1 MHNAFYVNPDNI
13 LGVIVNTFKGKHQW
27 LAKAYPWIIWTIAAS
42 FFFYKYLLQVS
53 PIVMTDDLMRA
64 FQVHGAGL
72 GNLSAFYFYAY
83 LVMQIPVGIML
94 DRYSPR
100 LLTTAA
106 IFVCSIS
113 TFIFSQTDT
122 FWLACLSRALMG
134 AGAAFAAVSCFKLAA
149 VWFNPKRFA
158 LVSGMFMTAAMLGA
172 VGGQMPLSILV
183 QNQGWRNALEI
194 VSVMGIILGVIYFLV
209 LRDKPTTKP
218 VHHSHKQE
226 KITHLLKHIVSNKQA
241 WALSL
246 YSGLAFAPVSVF
258 GGLWGVP
265 FLEKAYQL
273 SRTDAALAVSF
284 IFIGFAAGAPFWG
297 WFSDY
302 IKRRKPVL
310 FIGTFSALICL
321 LIVLYSPSQIL
332 STLMILLFLFGFGAS
347 GFFTSFAMIRELFP
361 LVLVA
366 TVLGIMNTFNAVFEA
381 LFEPVVGAILDWTW
395 DGETLNGMHQ
405 FTLQG
410 YHVSLALLPISLI
423 LSLIILAVIK
433 ETHCHVIEEE

>member
-1 MHNAFYVNPDNI
+1 M
-13 LGVIVNTFKGKHQW
+13 NTFKSKHQW
-27 LAKAYPWIIWTIAAS
+27 LVKAYPWIIWTIAAS
-42 FFFYKYLLQVS
+42 FFFYKYLIQVS
-53 PIVMTDDLMRA
+53 PSVMTDDLMQA

-83 LVMQIPVGIML
+83 LIMQIPVGVML
-94 DRYSPR
+94 DRFSPR
-100 LLTTAA
+100 LLTTGA
-106 IFVCSIS
+106 IFLCSIS

-122 FWLACLSRALMG
+122 FWLACFSRALMG

-149 VWFNPKRFA
+149 VWFSPKRFA

-172 VGGQMPLSILV
+172 VGGQMPLSLLV
-183 QNQGWRNALEI
+183 QNVGWRMALEI
-194 VSVMGIILGVIYFLV
+194 VSAMGVVLGVIYFLI
-209 LRDKPTTKP
+209 LRDKPAKS
-218 VHHSHKQE
+218 VHPIQNKE
-226 KITHLLKHIVSNKQA
+226 KTSRLLQRIVTNRQA

-265 FLEKAYQL
+265 FLEKAYHL
-273 SRTDAALAVSF
+273 SRTDAALAISC

-310 FIGTFSALICL
+310 FIGTFSALLCL
-321 LIVLYSPSQIL
+321 LIVLYIPGQVL
-332 STLMILLFLFGFGAS
+332 SSLMIVLFCFGFGAS

-361 LVLVA
+361 IVLVA
-366 TVLGIMNTFNAVFEA
+366 TVLGIMNTFNSVFEA

-395 DGETLNGMHQ
+395 DGTTINGMHQ
-405 FTLQG
+405 FSVQG
-410 YHVSLALLPISLI
+410 YHFSLLLLPVSLI
-423 LSLIILAVIK
+423 LSLLTLTLVK
-433 ETHCHVIEEE
+433 ETYCRVIEDSEF